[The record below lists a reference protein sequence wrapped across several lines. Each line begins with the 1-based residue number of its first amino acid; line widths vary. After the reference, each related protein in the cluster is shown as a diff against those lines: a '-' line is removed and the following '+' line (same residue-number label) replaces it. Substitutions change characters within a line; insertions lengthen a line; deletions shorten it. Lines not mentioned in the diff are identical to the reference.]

1 MLILWCQSR
10 QNFPSI
16 TEGQNVGFEI
26 SATTTSTV
34 PRFIPVDIKNTS
46 GNFLSESESTTF
58 HLNANE
64 RTAFLSIPT
73 FDNIYFE
80 TNGGITAE
88 IHRGDGYTIAESP
101 NNVATVAV
109 LDNDAPTGLSI
120 IELNDMIAEGEVA
133 RFQITAHN
141 AEPVD
146 RIIELQVSDNGGYIN
161 GTIPTSITLPAAN
174 TRYILEFQTLDN
186 SLDAPSGEIIATI
199 EPSTEYYVAAE
210 PNNSASVYVQD
221 RVRPTLSI
229 TSGLQVLEGENA
241 EFTITASQ
249 LSADLLNINL
259 EVTESEDFFS
269 ISPEEVAILAAGELE
284 VTYSIPIKDNNL
296 DSLDSQLTVKL
307 LDGLNYAIDS
317 TGDVETT
324 MTIMDNDQPAIS
336 IIAIDTSVVEG
347 ENARFELRSSTPT
360 DIDLPVTFNITPNND
375 NFIAQSIATRTEV
388 IAVG

>member
-1 MLILWCQSR
+1 MLFRHQVNQVMTLKLISILSETGDFIDDDPLSVVEIMAGSTSGGMEIYTGDDTIDENDGEITVSILPGIGYQVVEGLESFMTTVVTDNDVDSVVSIEA
-10 QNFPSI
+10 NFPSI

-26 SATTTSTV
+26 SATTASTV

-174 TRYILEFQTLDN
+174 TTYILEFQTLDN
-186 SLDAPSGEIIATI
+186 SLDAPSGEIIVTI
-199 EPSTEYYVAAE
+199 EPSTEYNVAAGTKQYRE
-210 PNNSASVYVQD
+210 
-221 RVRPTLSI
+221 RLC
-229 TSGLQVLEGENA
+229 
-241 EFTITASQ
+241 
-249 LSADLLNINL
+249 
-259 EVTESEDFFS
+259 
-269 ISPEEVAILAAGELE
+269 
-284 VTYSIPIKDNNL
+284 
-296 DSLDSQLTVKL
+296 
-307 LDGLNYAIDS
+307 
-317 TGDVETT
+317 
-324 MTIMDNDQPAIS
+324 
-336 IIAIDTSVVEG
+336 
-347 ENARFELRSSTPT
+347 ARS
-360 DIDLPVTFNITPNND
+360 
-375 NFIAQSIATRTEV
+375 
-388 IAVG
+388 